1 MKLLLVIILV
11 IILLLIIFLLF
22 KLFKTL
28 NINVLIT
35 IICSLV
41 ILQIILAPNICIK
54 YTISGAKLFF
64 NAVFP
69 SLFPFL
75 VVINII
81 ISYDGIHI
89 YSKLLGNIICRP
101 LKLPKECNFAL
112 LISVLC
118 GYPLGARY
126 SCDLYE
132 KNLID
137 LNTCERLLNIASNSS
152 PLFIVGSVGASMML
166 SAKIGYILLLSNLLS
181 CMVMGFIIPS
191 KNSLYKI
198 RNNNSPKKSDATINI
213 GMIFKNSIEDALKN
227 SLNIGG
233 FIVIFSVITGIIK
246 DNALFH
252 IVLNKFSLIIGL
264 SGNFIEGLLLGLL
277 EVTNGC
283 YLIASSNSNLYFK
296 LPILSFLIAFS
307 GLSIISQVYSYTY
320 KLDVSIKKYILRK
333 FIQGIISSILTL
345 ILYYVLLQTSSV
357 FTFNNMN
364 LYSSSNLYFLIL
376 LILFIPLLLIKII
389 KLFHT
394 S

>member
-1 MKLLLVIILV
+1 MKLLLV

-28 NINVLIT
+28 NINILIT
-35 IICSLV
+35 IICSFI

-81 ISYDGIHI
+81 ISYDGINI
-89 YSKLLGNIICRP
+89 YSKLLGNVICKP

-112 LISVLC
+112 LISILC

-126 SCDLYE
+126 TCDLYE
-132 KNLID
+132 KNIID

-152 PLFIVGSVGASMML
+152 PLFIVGSVGTSMML
-166 SAKIGYILLLSNLLS
+166 SSKIGYILLLSNLLS
-181 CMVMGFIIPS
+181 CIVMGFIIPS
-191 KNSLYKI
+191 KKSLYKM
-198 RNNNSPKKSDATINI
+198 RSKNNNFSKTSDTNVNF

-233 FIVIFSVITGIIK
+233 FIVVFSVITGIIK
-246 DNALFH
+246 DNVLFH
-252 IVLNKFSLIIGL
+252 IVLNKLSLIIGS

-283 YLIASSNSNLYFK
+283 YLISSSNSSLYVK

-320 KLDVSIKKYILRK
+320 KLDVSIKKYIARK
-333 FIQGIISSILTL
+333 FIQGIISSILTIL
-345 ILYYVLLQTSSV
+345 IYYVFLGTSSI
-357 FTFNNMN
+357 FTFNNMS
-364 LYSSSNLYFLIL
+364 LYSSSTLYFLIL
-376 LILFIPLLLIKII
+376 VILFIPLFLIKLF